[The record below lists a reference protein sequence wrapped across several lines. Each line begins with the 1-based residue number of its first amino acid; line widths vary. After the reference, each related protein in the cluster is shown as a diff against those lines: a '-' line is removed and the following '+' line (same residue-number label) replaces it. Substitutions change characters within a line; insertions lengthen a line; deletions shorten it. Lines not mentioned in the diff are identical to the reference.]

1 MDDPDQILEEAE
13 YNLKAA
19 FAGYQQYKSKEG
31 EMKMIGLR
39 NAVTFGRS
47 VTFILQNLRDKVN
60 GDFEDW
66 YEDRQEV
73 LKSDEVAQKMDDL
86 RNRIEKGSD
95 EASVATYAKIDHLN
109 SNDLY
114 RMMPPWADSIFIG
127 DQYGGSGFKVELADG
142 STEKFYVELPEE
154 MAVETGL
161 YITNDDDT
169 DFSEITDAEDELT
182 YYLKV
187 LAEIVSDAKDE
198 FGSD

>member
-1 MDDPDQILEEAE
+1 MDDPDQILQEAE

-19 FAGYQQYKSKEG
+19 YAGYKQYKSKEG

-47 VTFILQNLRDKVN
+47 VTFILQNLRGKVN

-73 LKSDEVAQKMDDL
+73 LMSDEVAQKMDDL

-95 EASVATYAKIDHLN
+95 EASVANYAKIDYLN

-114 RMMPPWADSIFIG
+114 RMMPPWADSMFIG
-127 DQYGGSGFKVELADG
+127 DQYGGSGYEVELADG

-154 MAVETGL
+154 IAVETGL
-161 YITNDDDT
+161 YITNEDST
-169 DFSEITDAEDELT
+169 DFSEITDAEDDLE
-182 YYLKV
+182 YYLKI
-187 LAEIVSDAKDE
+187 LAEIVSDAKNK
-198 FGSD
+198 FGSE